1 MTRRFNFMFVLTLAF
16 AMCATT
22 LMAQPLVSDQS
33 SDDGISSL
41 TKDPKAYSPKP
52 KDMWELG
59 VHAGYLGVAGDTPFR
74 IPFAGVGGGA
84 SIRKSLG
91 YTFSLRADF
100 LIGNSYGFDY
110 APYWAATEPVG
121 ILTGNLDGNGNGYT
135 QNNPY
140 VYNFKTTYT
149 SVGIQALYN
158 FTNIKFH
165 STAPKLGLYGI
176 LGLSGF
182 SVNTFYDAKDANGN
196 IYDFATLL
204 GPDILAR
211 KAGTIDNA
219 EYRTRAGDI
228 LSQNLDGDYETAAAF
243 QNISGEEIAIGFA
256 LQSGIGLA
264 YRVSD
269 RLSIAVEP
277 QVHISSNDYIDGRAM
292 RSKGQPSAGSDV
304 PFYIPVRL
312 NFHLGDPKKKSIPLW
327 WVNPLDGT
335 MDAIAKNTAKKD
347 AAEMLADKDNDG
359 VPNIIDKEPDTPA
372 GAEVDTRGVTL
383 DSDKDGLPNHLD
395 KEPYSPVGY
404 KIDPQTGISE
414 KPKMPKTMSKEEVL
428 AIGKNAGWDKP
439 ATTSSSMNDWF
450 LPMIHFDN
458 DRYTIKPQSYSA
470 LGEVAAVMKKYP
482 SISVVVEG
490 HASSEA
496 SANYNKRLSY
506 RRANAAVNALVNDLG
521 ISRSR
526 LILTYTGESDPLIKS
541 NTTNYMNRR
550 VEFRVSNGETEM
562 SAPN

>member
-22 LMAQPLVSDQS
+22 MMAQPFVSEQS
-33 SDDGISSL
+33 SDDEISSL

-59 VHAGYLGVAGDTPFR
+59 VHAGYLGVGADTPFK
-74 IPFAGVGGGA
+74 IPFAGVGGGL
-84 SIRKSLG
+84 SLRKSLG

-100 LIGNSYGFDY
+100 LIGNTYGQDY
-110 APYWAATEPVG
+110 VPYWAATQPVG

-135 QNNPY
+135 QANPFVFNY
-140 VYNFKTTYT
+140 KTTYT
-149 SVGIQALYN
+149 SLGLQAIYN

-165 STAPKLGLYGI
+165 STAPKLGFYGI
-176 LGLSGF
+176 IGLSGF
-182 SVNTFYDAKDANGN
+182 GVNTFYDALDANGN
-196 IYDFATLL
+196 LYDFAGLL
-204 GPDILAR
+204 ASDIAAKR
-211 KAGTIDNA
+211 AGTITNS
-219 EYRTRAGDI
+219 EYVTRASDI
-228 LSQNLDGDYETAAAF
+228 LSQNLDGDYETEAAV
-243 QNISGEEIAIGFA
+243 NSVGGEEVKIGFA
-256 LQSGIGLA
+256 LQSGLGLS
-264 YRVSD
+264 YRLSD
-269 RLSIAVEP
+269 RMSIAVEP
-277 QVHISSNDYIDGRAM
+277 QLHLSSNDFIDGRRM
-292 RSKGQPSAGSDV
+292 RTSQDVSNGTDV

-312 NFHLGDPKKKSIPLW
+312 NFFLGDTKKQSIPLW
-327 WVNPLDGT
+327 WVNPLDAP
-335 MDAIAKNTAKKD
+335 MAEIAANTKKKD

-359 VPNIIDKEPDTPA
+359 VPNMIDKEPDTPA

-414 KPKMPKTMSKEEVL
+414 KPKMPKTMTKEEVL
-428 AIGKNAGWDKP
+428 AIGKQAGWDKP
-439 ATTSSSMNDWF
+439 SGESSINDWF

-458 DRYTIKPQSYSA
+458 DRYTIKTQSYSA
-470 LGEVAAVMKKYP
+470 LGEVAAVMQKYP

-496 SANYNKRLSY
+496 SEAYNNRLSY
-506 RRANAAVNALVNDLG
+506 KRANAAIDALVNDFG

-526 LILTYTGESDPLIKS
+526 LILTYTGESDPLIKR